1 FFVSVILHCICY
13 NYITV
18 LGSTNLK
25 MIFLIVIAW
34 IFVFISIKSGLNQ
47 VNQIQNEYLE
57 MEGR

>member
-1 FFVSVILHCICY
+1 M
-13 NYITV
+13 
-18 LGSTNLK
+18 K

-47 VNQIQNEYLE
+47 VNQIQNDYLE

>member
-1 FFVSVILHCICY
+1 MILHCIWDTD
-13 NYITV
+13 ITV

-34 IFVFISIKSGLNQ
+34 IFVFILMKSGLNQ
-47 VNQIQNEYLE
+47 VNQIQNDYLE